1 MTRCAAV
8 QLAMLTSGV
17 VVLTLL
23 INAPLLPSVLHWTG
37 LARISPVKARL
48 RAKAVRSLR
57 RFTEHA
63 IVDLEHDTGE
73 MMRGAPQALVQECP
87 EPKNSN
93 FQSLF
98 LVTPACDALCCT
110 EWCAQCCEALAMRPF
125 QERHQRGDAQCV
137 PLPA

>member
-1 MTRCAAV
+1 
-8 QLAMLTSGV
+8 MLTSGV

-23 INAPLLPSVLHWTG
+23 INAPLLPLVLHWTG

-73 MMRGAPQALVQECP
+73 MMRGGSRWPRYLW
-87 EPKNSN
+87 SN
-93 FQSLF
+93 
-98 LVTPACDALCCT
+98 VTFSTYAWT
-110 EWCAQCCEALAMRPF
+110 
-125 QERHQRGDAQCV
+125 G
-137 PLPA
+137 